1 MFQSYKDQLDKSI
14 YFLLRTAEWRGFRRM
29 ILGETASEKPDVDGL
44 IAYIMGTLKDN
55 LVSYAKETTDGR
67 KNGTL

>member
-1 MFQSYKDQLDKSI
+1 
-14 YFLLRTAEWRGFRRM
+14 M